1 MSGET
6 SQKLA
11 ELNNEREVTDNQRY
25 QKNKHRT
32 NARLDPS
39 VSARGV
45 KIENSETSSKNL
57 DNWSQM
63 SSTNESNDTMNT
75 LSEAASN
82 IANDI
87 NEKLDIDKEATSKAI
102 IEALRAV
109 GEDFVATVKE
119 RGELKKLICG
129 KGTTNTDHRM
139 KIALVFVG
147 ALGLI
152 AYTMKK
158 NNNVQNSKTYDVPI
172 TVASTK

>member
-57 DNWSQM
+57 DNWSFQFW
-63 SSTNESNDTMNT
+63 SRGQNWSFEFWSRGQNLTIGV
-75 LSEAASN
+75 LSF
-82 IANDI
+82 
-87 NEKLDIDKEATSKAI
+87 
-102 IEALRAV
+102 
-109 GEDFVATVKE
+109 GQ
-119 RGELKKLICG
+119 GG
-129 KGTTNTDHRM
+129 KIGV
-139 KIALVFVG
+139 LSFG
-147 ALGLI
+147 LGVRI
-152 AYTMKK
+152 
-158 NNNVQNSKTYDVPI
+158 
-172 TVASTK
+172 